1 MQLKIPSLLM
11 LTQPIR
17 LPKKL
22 LARRLQPK
30 IMNECTDDADHSSS
44 SKTQPPPQTTT

>member
-11 LTQPIR
+11 LTRPIR

-30 IMNECTDDADHSSS
+30 IMNECADDADHSS
-44 SKTQPPPQTTT
+44 SKTQPPPQTAT